1 MVVNYFT
8 LIANCNNIITTHDQ
22 LVATN
27 LQPNF
32 NLIKSIPKLIV
43 DLT

>member
-8 LIANCNNIITTHDQ
+8 QVANYNNIIATQ

-27 LQPNF
+27 LQSNF
-32 NLIKSIPKLIV
+32 NLIKLRP
-43 DLT
+43 

>member
-8 LIANCNNIITTHDQ
+8 LVANYNNIITTQ

-32 NLIKSIPKLIV
+32 NFIKPKPKLII
-43 DLT
+43 

>member
-1 MVVNYFT
+1 MVVNYLT
-8 LIANCNNIITTHDQ
+8 LATNYNNIITTQ

-32 NLIKSIPKLIV
+32 NFIKPRLELIV
-43 DLT
+43 

>member
-8 LIANCNNIITTHDQ
+8 LIANCNNIIATQ
-22 LVATN
+22 LVANN

-32 NLIKSIPKLIV
+32 KLIKPRC
-43 DLT
+43 